1 VLLAITIFHL
11 SLGDIGISMILC
23 MYEAILPVILL
34 VFFFLCTLVPLGIL
48 GTMNGLIES
57 YRESNREK
65 MVEGLKSLGGCVF
78 LASVAGYML
87 FCVRVN
93 GIPLIPD
100 VAVSI
105 SDRDQIAAL
114 IGGIVTLCFT
124 VAHII
129 RAHRKKDEEAER
141 EEMQRLAG
149 DVQ

>member
-100 VAVSI
+100 VAV
-105 SDRDQIAAL
+105 
-114 IGGIVTLCFT
+114 
-124 VAHII
+124 AHII